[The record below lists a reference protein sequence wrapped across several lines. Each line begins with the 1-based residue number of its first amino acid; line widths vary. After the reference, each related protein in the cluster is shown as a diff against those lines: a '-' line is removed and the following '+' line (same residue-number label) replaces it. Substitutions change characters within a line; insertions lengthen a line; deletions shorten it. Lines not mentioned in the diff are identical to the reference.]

1 MPAGYTFYNIDGLV
15 PNTAV
20 SYVTSAWVT
29 REDFKFNTAD
39 TCAFSTS
46 WYGPPA
52 GTSNDYMV
60 TVPITL
66 GANPSLNWNSV
77 TYDPQY
83 PDGYQV
89 KVSTSNT
96 QAAVVAGTV
105 VYSVTPALSDT
116 VWANH
121 TVSLAAFANQT
132 VYISFHNNTN
142 DGFLLLIDDI
152 LVTNTIANDLSAVSA
167 GYMNAEYT
175 AIPLSQVNTPFALNA
190 KVKNAGSATANNV
203 KMNLT
208 VTNLNTNA
216 VVHTTTTNTLPSL
229 AAGATSANLTAV
241 ANYTPNAV
249 GAYLAQYVTSMTQV
263 DGNHANDTVE
273 QLIFITDSTYARDDA
288 TITGQYQGSLGVGA
302 GAATNGVLGQ
312 NYQVNAAAQITSVD
326 FYLAAPTAG
335 DVTSAVIY
343 SVNAATGVPVALLGQ
358 TSNYTITTADTLGVF
373 LTLKLQA
380 PVSIAANTKF
390 FVGVR
395 EGANNITI
403 ATTDQIFTTNTT
415 FVDWTTAAV
424 HWNNNEDYN
433 FLRTYLLRPNLTAVC
448 TTPISATS
456 TITQTN
462 CALATGSATMNA
474 TGGSNYSYSW
484 SNGQTSQ
491 TAINLAAGSY
501 TCIITTPS
509 NCSTTATAVVTNAP
523 LTVTTT
529 STATACGQNTGTATA
544 AVTGTVGTF
553 TYSWSNGQTTQTATG
568 LAAGAHTVFVTST
581 SGCAGTATANVSSSN
596 GPVVNVTTTN
606 PTCAG
611 TNNGSACATA
621 TGTGLTYIWNT
632 TPPQT
637 TACAN
642 NLAGGSYS
650 VSVTNSNLCTTT
662 QTVTVTAPAAITAA
676 ANGTNIPCNGT
687 STGSVAVVAS
697 GGTGTLTYSWSPI
710 SATSA
715 TVNNL
720 PAGTYTCVVKDANNC
735 TQTVG
740 ATLTQPAAPLAVTVN
755 VTGSTG
761 VNGSATAN
769 VTGGTPGY
777 TYSWSPSAGTTQTI
791 SNLAP
796 GQYCVYVIDQNGCSQ
811 GPTCAQVIDVAIE
824 PSAIGI
830 SSLNI
835 YPNPSKGNFTADVV
849 LQNVDDIQIVVFDLN
864 GKQMLSDKQHGDHY
878 NKSIS
883 MEAYTKGVYLLE
895 VSTSKG
901 ATYHKIVIE

>member
-1 MPAGYTFYNIDGLV
+1 MPTGYTFYNIDGLV
-15 PNTAV
+15 PFSTV
-20 SYVTSAWVT
+20 SYVTNAWVT

-46 WYGPPA
+46 YYAPT
-52 GTSNDYMV
+52 GTANDYMV

-83 PDGYQV
+83 PDGYEV

-96 QAAVVAGTV
+96 QASVVGGTV

-116 VWANH
+116 LWTNH
-121 TVSLAAFANQT
+121 TVSLAGFANQT
-132 VYISFHNNTN
+132 VYISFHNNTL

-175 AIPLSQVNTPFALNA
+175 AIPLSQVNSPFALNA
-190 KVKNAGSATANNV
+190 KIKNAGSATATNV

-208 VTNLNTNA
+208 VKNLNTNT
-216 VVHTTTTNTLPSL
+216 VVHTTTTNTLASL

-249 GAYLAQYVTSMTQV
+249 GAYLAEFITSMTQV
-263 DGNHANDTVE
+263 DGNHANDTVQ

-288 TITGQYQGSLGVGA
+288 TITGEYQGSLGVGA
-302 GAATNGVLGQ
+302 GAAVNGVLGQ
-312 NYQVNAAAQITSVD
+312 NYQVNNSAQITSVD

-343 SVNAATGVPVALLGQ
+343 SVNAATGVPIALLGQ

-395 EGANNITI
+395 EGANNVTI
-403 ATTDQIFTTNTT
+403 ATTNQIFTTNTT
-415 FVDWTTAAV
+415 FVDWTTAAI

-433 FLRTYLLRPNLTAVC
+433 FLRTYLLRPNLSPVC
-448 TTPISATS
+448 STPITAT
-456 TITQTN
+456 TTTTQTN
-462 CALATGSATMNA
+462 CGQATGTATVNP
-474 TGGSNYSYSW
+474 TGGANYSYSW

-491 TAINLAAGSY
+491 AAINLAAGTYS
-501 TCIITTPS
+501 CVITTPS
-509 NCSTTATAVVTNAP
+509 GCITTTSATVTNIP
-523 LTVTTT
+523 LNVGTT
-529 STATACGQNTGTATA
+529 STATACGQSTGTATA
-544 AVTGTVGTF
+544 SVTGTVGTF

-568 LAAGAHTVFVTST
+568 LPAGAHIVFVTS
-581 SGCAGTATANVSSSN
+581 SNGCSGTATASVSSSN
-596 GPVVNVTTTN
+596 GPVVNVTSTN

-621 TGTGLTYIWNT
+621 TGTGLTYLWNT

-642 NLAGGSYS
+642 NLAGGTYS
-650 VSVTNSNLCTTT
+650 VSVTNANLCTTT
-662 QTVTVTAPAAITAA
+662 QNVTVTAPSAITATTS
-676 ANGTNIPCNGT
+676 GTNVACNGT
-687 STGSVAVVAS
+687 STGSVAVLAN

-710 SATSA
+710 SATTA

-735 TQTVG
+735 TQTVS
-740 ATLTQPAAPLAVTVN
+740 ATLTQPAAPLGVVVT

-761 VNGSATAN
+761 VNGTATAN

-777 TYSWSPSAGTTQTI
+777 TYSWSPSAATTQTI

-796 GQYCVYVIDQNGCSQ
+796 GQYCVYVIDQNGCTQ
-811 GPTCAQVIDVAIE
+811 GPTCAQVIGVAIE

-830 SSLNI
+830 ASLNI
-835 YPNPSKGNFTADVV
+835 YPNPNKGNFTADVV

-883 MEAYTKGVYLLE
+883 MEGYAKGVYLLE

-901 ATYHKIVIE
+901 ATYHKVVID